1 MSQMQVS
8 PSNASVSS
16 NSIRVSPR
24 HLGKMRSPTFCPCCY
39 CQSIALG
46 FRLPWDTPMPGIMF
60 NMDKFEKLLVED
72 HFATKGSAPDW
83 LTELELAKPVDF
95 PAKMT
100 EDIPEYGLTLVGM
113 PDAVFEMEDGN
124 ICVVDYKTARYKGD
138 SDPFMG
144 SYEAQLWGYARLLQH
159 HDVGRVRKAALVYF
173 ENDLA
178 DFEDDPQDLFTDK
191 GLFVPFSVK
200 IHEVDVDLRA
210 LDKLMKDFR
219 AYADM
224 ETLPKSRDACKVCPR
239 IKRMLDLGIAQRNSS
254 KVIKDLEY
262 KDPAMLRSILRQRSW
277 DHREATIRESLGW
290 EAYLTDALSV
300 DANSVPFGWDL

>member
-1 MSQMQVS
+1 
-8 PSNASVSS
+8 
-16 NSIRVSPR
+16 
-24 HLGKMRSPTFCPCCY
+24 
-39 CQSIALG
+39 
-46 FRLPWDTPMPGIMF
+46 MPGIMF
-60 NMDKFEKLLVED
+60 NMDKFEKILVED
-72 HFATKGSAPDW
+72 HFAAKGSAPVW
-83 LTELELAKPVDF
+83 LEGLELAKPVDF

-159 HDVGRVRKAALVYF
+159 HDVGRVCKAALVYF

-200 IHEVDVDLRA
+200 VHEVDIDLRA

-224 ETLPKSRDACKVCPR
+224 GSLPKSRDACKNCPR
-239 IKRMLDLGIAQRNSS
+239 IKRMLDFEIARRNSA
-254 KVIKDLEY
+254 KVIKNLENR
-262 KDPAMLRSILRQRSW
+262 DTATLNFILRQRES
-277 DHREATIRESLGW
+277 DQRQDTIRESYGW
-290 EAYLTDALSV
+290 ESYLTDGLLP
-300 DANSVPFGWDL
+300 DADCVPGSLDF